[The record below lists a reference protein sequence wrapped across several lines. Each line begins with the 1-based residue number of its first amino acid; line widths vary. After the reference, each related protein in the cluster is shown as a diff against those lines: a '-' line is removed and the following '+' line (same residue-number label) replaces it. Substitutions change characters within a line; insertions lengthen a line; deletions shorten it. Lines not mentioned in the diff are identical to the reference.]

1 MKLHRAIITSLLALV
16 LAAPAMA
23 EKAAAN
29 TDVLADPIVS
39 LMPSF
44 NALREELKLNEEQ
57 SKTVDTWIAS
67 APQKY
72 KELEQEALAAR
83 VELSEALLTRAS
95 RFDREQ
101 LKFKYSE
108 ANRRL
113 IEMKSLCVRMLN
125 NTLTEEQYNKV
136 VAHYKESAK

>member
-1 MKLHRAIITSLLALV
+1 MKFQQAIITSLLALV

-29 TDVLADPIVS
+29 ATVLADPIVS

-44 NALREELKLNEEQ
+44 KALRDELKLNEEQ
-57 SKTVDTWIAS
+57 AKTIDTWTTN

-72 KELEQEALAAR
+72 KELEQEAVAIRA
-83 VELSEALLTRAS
+83 ELQEALLTRAS

-125 NTLTEEQYNKV
+125 NTLTEEQFNKV
-136 VAHYKESAK
+136 VEHYKTAQK